1 MVAGALDAAVDAALN
16 VVVDMFEAWKLRVCQ
31 WRFRSVVGYA
41 SARAVGCLNFENA
54 DFKRKLLECSDVGVM
69 LRSRGW
75 YVVFALVIHVTK
87 N

>member
-1 MVAGALDAAVDAALN
+1 MVACALDAAVDAALN

-41 SARAVGCLNFENA
+41 SARAVGYLNFENA
-54 DFKRKLLECSDVGVM
+54 DFKRECPDVGVM
-69 LRSRGW
+69 LRTRGW